1 MNKKAHAVVTARIF
15 RTKSL
20 STGAAGAGAAAAGG
34 TGAAGGAG
42 AAAGPAAA
50 SSAMI
55 ADNRPGAPVHLVL
68 RADLLLH
75 AGDGRWQAAEGPG
88 RNRAPSLSDLGK

>member
-68 RADLLLH
+68 RADLLLQPVQ
-75 AGDGRWQAAEGPG
+75 AMVDGRRRKG
-88 RNRAPSLSDLGK
+88 RGAIERRV